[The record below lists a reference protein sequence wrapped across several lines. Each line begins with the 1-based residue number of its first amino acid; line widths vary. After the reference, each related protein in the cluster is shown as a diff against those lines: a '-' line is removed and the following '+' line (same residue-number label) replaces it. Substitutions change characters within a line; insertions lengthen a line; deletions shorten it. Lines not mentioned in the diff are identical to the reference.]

1 MHDQEFK
8 EAEAAVV
15 GDWVEPGVVHCDVG
29 HLRIN
34 LGCQCILSRD
44 FPRHLGLDPID
55 HGVDSEQG
63 DQRHANPRHLHRER
77 SFQLNCWPVALLS
90 FRPWK

>member
-1 MHDQEFK
+1 MAHLHDEELE

-15 GDWVEPGVVHCDVG
+15 GDRVEPGVGHCDVG

-63 DQRHANPRHLHRER
+63 DQRHANPRRDKFSTE
-77 SFQLNCWPVALLS
+77 LLAGGT
-90 FRPWK
+90 FEF